1 MDFSIS
7 TSTQQMLDAFRDLV
21 RSEVEPLEADL
32 LAQPF
37 RALLPKLNHVR
48 EVARQRGL
56 WAPHIPRDAGGTGLS
71 FMQLALAGQQLGW
84 SPLGH
89 YAVNYQAP
97 DAGNMELLMEFGS
110 MQQKRQWLEPLVRG
124 DIRSA
129 FAMTEPDRAGSN
141 PVWMDTTAVRDGS
154 QYVIDGRK
162 WFVSGADGAA
172 LTIVMAVT
180 DPDAEPHR
188 RASMLLVPTGTPGHR
203 LVRNIPHMGHA
214 GEDWSSHAEV
224 AFEGCRVGADHLLGE
239 PGAGFAM
246 AQARLGPGRIH
257 HAMRWIGICERAFHL
272 MCRRAVS
279 REIAP
284 GQPLASQ
291 QAIQHTIAESRADI
305 DAARLMVLHT
315 AWKIDQQGIREAR
328 IDISLVKFFVARTL
342 MKVLDRAIQVHGALG
357 VSDDLVLAMFYR
369 SERAARIYDGP
380 DEVHKTVVA
389 RRVLRN
395 YMPRDASE

>member
-1 MDFSIS
+1 MDFSIAP
-7 TSTQQMLDAFRDLV
+7 STQQMLDTFRDLV
-21 RSEVEPLEADL
+21 RLDVEPLEADF

-37 RALLPKLNHVR
+37 RELLPKLSRVR
-48 EVARQRGL
+48 ELARQRGL
-56 WAPHIPRDAGGTGLS
+56 WAPHVPRHAGGSGLN

-97 DAGNMELLMEFGS
+97 DAGNMELLLEFGTT
-110 MQQKRQWLEPLVRG
+110 QQQQRWLQPLVQG

-154 QYVIDGRK
+154 GYVINGRK

-180 DPDAEPHR
+180 DPDAGPHR
-188 RASMLLVPTGTPGHR
+188 RASMLLIPTDAPGYR
-203 LVRNIPHMGHA
+203 LVRNIPHMGHT
-214 GEDWSSHAEV
+214 GQDWSSHGEV
-224 AFEGCRVGADHLLGE
+224 AFEDCRVDADHLLGE

-257 HAMRWIGICERAFHL
+257 HAMRWIGICERAFDL
-272 MCRRAVS
+272 MCRRAAA
-279 REIAP
+279 RQIAP

-291 QAIQHTIAESRADI
+291 QAIQHSIAESRADI

-315 AWKIDQQGIREAR
+315 AWKIDQMGIREAR

-342 MKVLDRAIQVHGALG
+342 TTVLDRAIQAHGALG
-357 VSDDLVLAMFYR
+357 VSDDLILAMFYR

-389 RRVLRN
+389 RRMLRD
-395 YMPRDASE
+395 YVPPAKK